1 MMVRLDISDGRW
13 SEFVAQHPAATPFH
27 HPAWATLV
35 ARTYGYEAFALV
47 QLDAHGRI
55 ITGLPMIE
63 VRTRVSP
70 RRWVSLPFTDHC
82 PPLALPDV
90 VQPQL
95 VEDLRVASHQAR
107 VSRLEIHADLA
118 GADASASP
126 VAVTHQLRLDPDPGV
141 IHRTL
146 LRPSVRKW
154 IARAERDGVEVRRED
169 SRLALVDTF
178 YDLHLHTR
186 HRLGVPVQPRRY
198 FEFLWEDMI
207 QPGIGF
213 VLLAY
218 AGTTPIAGAVYLA
231 WNGTV
236 MYKYG
241 ASASEYWQ
249 LHPNHLLMWT
259 AIRWGCEH
267 GYRTFDLGRSDLVS
281 GGLRQFKGSW
291 GAQET
296 PLIYT
301 AVGGQAQQPPG
312 NSRLRDAISTVVRRS
327 PPWVCRAI
335 GELLYKYAA

>member
-1 MMVRLDISDGRW
+1 MLRLDISDGRW
-13 SEFVAQHPAATPFH
+13 GEFVARHPAATPFH

-35 ARTYGYEAFALV
+35 ARTYGYEAFALAR
-47 QLDAHGRI
+47 LDAHGRI
-55 ITGLPMIE
+55 VTGLPMIE
-63 VRTRVSP
+63 VRPRVGP

-82 PPLALPDV
+82 PPLILPDGMR
-90 VQPQL
+90 PPL
-95 VEDLRVASHQAR
+95 VEDLRVAFRQAR
-107 VSRLEIHADLA
+107 VSRLEIHADLEGA
-118 GADASASP
+118 GACASP
-126 VAVTHQLRLDPDPGV
+126 VAVTHQLQLDPDPGV

-154 IARAERDGVEVRRED
+154 VARAERDGVEVRRAE
-169 SRLALVDTF
+169 SRPALVDTF
-178 YDLHLHTR
+178 YGLHLHTR

-198 FEFLWEDMI
+198 FEFLWEQI
-207 QPGIGF
+207 VQPGIGF
-213 VLLAY
+213 LLLAY
-218 AGTTPIAGAVYLA
+218 SGTTPIAGAVYLA

-236 MYKYG
+236 TYKYG

-267 GYRTFDLGRSDLVS
+267 GYRMFDFGRSDFAS
-281 GGLRQFKGSW
+281 GGLRQFKSSW
-291 GAQET
+291 GAQEL

-301 AVGGQAQQPPG
+301 VVGGQAPQPPG
-312 NSRLRDAISTVVRRS
+312 NSRFRDAMSTVVRRS